1 MRIELNTNDESVHG
15 LRHLAGLL
23 LALAGET
30 VAPAKPTSAIGAIV
44 EAPQA
49 TVGQNGASSQPVIS
63 AGEAAGNEAGAEAS
77 AGTPADDA
85 PAASVTRKRRTKA
98 EMEAARA
105 AEAGNVSAAAT
116 ETDTGSTAGA
126 STNVDAAATG
136 STSEPS
142 PGNDKALTL
151 DDVRAA
157 LQRYTEKTSMQHA
170 IVLLKNYGASRISEL
185 NAEQYG
191 LFIAECDAKE

>member
-30 VAPAKPTSAIGAIV
+30 VAPAQPNSAIGAIV

-63 AGEAAGNEAGAEAS
+63 AGEAAGNEAGAEAG

-85 PAASVTRKRRTKA
+85 PAASVTRKRRTKV

-105 AEAGNVSAAAT
+105 AEAGNADAGSVDTSST
-116 ETDTGSTAGA
+116 TGSETSSQESAQSANAAPSNTSA
-126 STNVDAAATG
+126 S
-136 STSEPS
+136 
-142 PGNDKALTL
+142 DKPLTL

-191 LFIAECDAKE
+191 LFITECDGE